1 MREGKPTDPVNC
13 STLHIACMVWP
24 ETIEPVCAGTNKRSV
39 TREAVRLLRLEHGD
53 GPVSRPA
60 AMSSVPITASD
71 IEIVTIPLVS
81 NAAPQTRRDSGV
93 V

>member
-1 MREGKPTDPVNC
+1 MNC

-24 ETIEPVCAGTNKRSV
+24 EAIEPVCAGKNKRIV

-60 AMSSVPITASD
+60 AMCSVPITASD
-71 IEIVTIPLVS
+71 IEIVTVPSVS
-81 NAAPQTRRDSGV
+81 NAGNQALPRERQ
-93 V
+93 